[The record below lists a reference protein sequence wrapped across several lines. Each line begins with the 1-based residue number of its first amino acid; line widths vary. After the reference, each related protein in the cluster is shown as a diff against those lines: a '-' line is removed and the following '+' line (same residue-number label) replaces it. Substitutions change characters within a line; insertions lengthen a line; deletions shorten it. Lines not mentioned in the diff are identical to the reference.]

1 MPQKILRLGL
11 TEFSLL
17 FMYWLN
23 KYKKI
28 NNIELINF
36 KKQLIKWLYSTSGY
50 YDTTIQSTYMDA
62 IHTDNDTETYNNYM
76 ETMLEF
82 IKNPDIY
89 TFCFH
94 CFHLKDEMQEFKN
107 VVNPKKEHIQ
117 QQVLFDFIQNKK
129 ILIISPFS
137 PLIKQQLISG
147 NCKKIYDN
155 TPDIDTI
162 YTYTFPYTFF
172 NKGPHNNI
180 LETADCI
187 YNEIIT
193 TILNDYDS
201 VLISCG
207 AYSCLMAKKFYD
219 YGKNVCT
226 LGGDLQGAFGILNS
240 RTRDHYFS
248 KQNKEIPNEE
258 YWITEIP
265 DIYKPK
271 DYMKIENGCY
281 W

>member
-1 MPQKILRLGL
+1 MTIKIVRLGM
-11 TEFSLL
+11 TECSLL

-23 KYKKI
+23 KYKQI
-28 NNIELINF
+28 NHTKPID
-36 KKQLIKWLYSTSGY
+36 KKCLIKWLYTTSGY
-50 YDTTIQSTYMDA
+50 YDNVIQSTYMDA
-62 IHTDNDTETYNNYM
+62 THTDEDTEIYIKYM
-76 ETMLEF
+76 NILLEF
-82 IKNPDIY
+82 IKDSENY
-89 TFCFH
+89 TCLYHKFNLDCE
-94 CFHLKDEMQEFKN
+94 LNEFKLLIN
-107 VVNPKKEHIQ
+107 TKKNQHIYQ
-117 QQVLFDFIQNKK
+117 DILFNFIENKK

-147 NCKKIYDN
+147 NCKKIYNN

-193 TILNDYDS
+193 TIQNDYDS

-219 YGKNVCT
+219 NSKNICII
-226 LGGDLQGAFGILNS
+226 GGELQTMVGILNN
-240 RTRDHYFS
+240 RTRNYYIN
-248 KQNKEIPNEE
+248 QNIEIPNKE

-265 DIYKPK
+265 DIYKPN